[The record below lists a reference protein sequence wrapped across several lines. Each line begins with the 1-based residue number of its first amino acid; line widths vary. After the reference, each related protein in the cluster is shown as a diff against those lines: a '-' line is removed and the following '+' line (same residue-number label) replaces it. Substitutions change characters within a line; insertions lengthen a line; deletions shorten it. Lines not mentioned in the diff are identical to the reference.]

1 MSLNAMQWAMSKA
14 PIKRNASQCRNRLV
28 LIALA
33 DRYNDDTGVCWPSIK
48 SISKDIGV
56 SVPTVHKAIRSL
68 EEAGLIARGNPR
80 WVAHLRP
87 DRRPTVWT
95 LNLDMVKPDEGG
107 REDDNGVAEVLDRGE
122 DVFTPQDERGKDVFK
137 ARGKDVLTDGV
148 KTSLYKPKENPK
160 SEPKDLFTQPE
171 VEKEKAQPPKKKK
184 RSTATRLPDG
194 WMPDEKVI
202 AQMREECP
210 AVNLEFEHRKFT
222 DYWVA
227 LPDSR
232 ARKKDW
238 NATWRNW
245 IRNASQR
252 RPQRGT
258 SSSGSMDF
266 VDLLNESRRQQAQE
280 PSRGLDY
287 PEHNWESRGELPW

>member
-1 MSLNAMQWAMSKA
+1 MSLTAMQWAMSKA

-28 LIALA
+28 LVALA
-33 DRYNDDTGVCWPSIK
+33 DRYNDDTGFCWPSIK
-48 SISKDIGV
+48 TIATEIGV
-56 SVPTVHKAIRSL
+56 SERTVHKAIKDL
-68 EEAGLIARGNPR
+68 EAAGLIERGNPR
-80 WVAHLRP
+80 WVAHLRA
-87 DRRPTVWT
+87 DRRPIVWT
-95 LNLDMVKPDEGG
+95 LNLGMVKPPEGQ
-107 REDDNGVAEVLDRGE
+107 RPTDNGVGEALARGEGAITPSDSRGE
-122 DVFTPQDERGKDVFK
+122 DVFSERGEDVFNH
-137 ARGKDVLTDGV
+137 GV
-148 KTSLYKPKENPK
+148 KTCSDKPKENPK

>member
-1 MSLNAMQWAMSKA
+1 MSLQAMQWAMSKA

-28 LIALA
+28 LLALA

-48 SISKDIGV
+48 TISSDIGV
-56 SVPTVHKAIRSL
+56 SVQTVHKAISDL
-68 EEAGLIARGNPR
+68 ESAGLITRGNPH
-80 WVAHLRP
+80 WVAHIRA

-95 LNLDMVKPDEGG
+95 LNLEMVKPTEKIEPDNHVDE
-107 REDDNGVAEVLDRGE
+107 ALS
-122 DVFTPQDERGKDVFK
+122 RGKDVVTPSDSRGK
-137 ARGKDVLTDGV
+137 DVLKPRGKDVLTNGV
-148 KTSLYKPKENPK
+148 KTCLHKPKENPK

-171 VEKEKAQPPKKKK
+171 VENENAQPPKKKK